1 MLTSSSELVLLGV
14 EVIGKDLG
22 VELVAA
28 DDNADPSNVVA
39 PSLLTPDT
47 SEHGG
52 DGRSSCV
59 RTGGSSVAL
68 DSESE
73 SEVMY
78 FLFLI
83 RLKKKKGKE

>member
-1 MLTSSSELVLLGV
+1 MLTSSSELDLVGV
-14 EVIGKDLG
+14 EVTGKDLG

-28 DDNADPSNVVA
+28 DGNADPSNVVGL
-39 PSLLTPDT
+39 SLLTPDT
-47 SEHGG
+47 SERGG
-52 DGRSSCV
+52 DGRSPCV

-73 SEVMY
+73 SKVMY